1 MALRTPPVT
10 KYFSDLAGTFP
21 SMNGKT
27 VAITRRTSDMG
38 LVLAQT
44 CAWLGAKVAML
55 NRPSCS

>member
-1 MALRTPPVT
+1 VT

-27 VAITRRTSDMG
+27 VAITCRTSDMG